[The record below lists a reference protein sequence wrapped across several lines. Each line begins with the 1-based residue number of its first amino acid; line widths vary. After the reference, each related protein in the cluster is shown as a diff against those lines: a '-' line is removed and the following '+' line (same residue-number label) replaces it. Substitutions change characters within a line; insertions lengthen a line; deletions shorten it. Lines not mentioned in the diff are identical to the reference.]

1 MLYINCISMKLEK
14 KCLSSKCE
22 CSCPLPLRNSK
33 PPVALGLSQRSCT
46 FGSAPLH
53 TAPSPWA
60 SPAAPSLLGWCA
72 LSASLERLPQSPVV
86 QMLLPLRPAIVT
98 ATLRSAPVK
107 SGSWH
112 WGRFRGTPNPT
123 EDRTSPLANL
133 CSLPSILRMSPS
145 EEAPQLLTSWDP
157 GRPLLSTFVSRL
169 ALRRRQTPCRSW
181 WGAVLYRK
189 CWEYKITEPI
199 PTSSFF
205 LINLAHRH
213 RKKMKLSSPLGRR
226 LWVSPRNH

>member
-46 FGSAPLH
+46 FGSVPLH

-60 SPAAPSLLGWCA
+60 SPAALSLLGWCA
-72 LSASLERLPQSPVV
+72 LSASLERLPGSPVV
-86 QMLLPLRPAIVT
+86 QMLLPLRPASVT

-133 CSLPSILRMSPS
+133 CSLPSILRVSPS
-145 EEAPQLLTSWDP
+145 STPHQLGPQAATPVHPCIQTGPTPEANPMQSLVGWPCIVNVGNTRSQNLFL
-157 GRPLLSTFVSRL
+157 PL
-169 ALRRRQTPCRSW
+169 P
-181 WGAVLYRK
+181 
-189 CWEYKITEPI
+189 
-199 PTSSFF
+199 
-205 LINLAHRH
+205 
-213 RKKMKLSSPLGRR
+213 SP
-226 LWVSPRNH
+226 W